1 MARSSD
7 TTRCDVASD
16 HTDIQFLPS
25 RGRSSRSVCR
35 RSPALRPN
43 GREHA
48 PSSRRR
54 WNTSDHFLLCRKR
67 LTDDCERPSRAFEA
81 ISMTFF
87 SPRPLSMRPATNF
100 TRCLN
105 CGLVIHERY
114 ESSMPRRGNERATKT
129 MASNVEAMRLQ
140 GYCPVSKT
148 AKALLIKKRRKWVY
162 GVTQM

>member
-87 SPRPLSMRPATNF
+87 SPRPLSMRPAPTLPGTPSRLDLF
-100 TRCLN
+100 SGHRGTRPGRGPTARRQRGP
-105 CGLVIHERY
+105 CGPC
-114 ESSMPRRGNERATKT
+114 SSSRCR
-129 MASNVEAMRLQ
+129 SV
-140 GYCPVSKT
+140 PVCV
-148 AKALLIKKRRKWVY
+148 R
-162 GVTQM
+162 